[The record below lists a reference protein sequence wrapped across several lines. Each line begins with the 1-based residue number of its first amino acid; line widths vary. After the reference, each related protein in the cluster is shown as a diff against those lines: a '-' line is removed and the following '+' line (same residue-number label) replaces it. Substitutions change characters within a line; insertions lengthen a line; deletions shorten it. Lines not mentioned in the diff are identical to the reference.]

1 MCIRDSIYGA
11 PLPEGITYKT
21 EGITEAVIP
30 PQSPEY
36 VYVSEWPEG
45 YRETDI
51 TARDGYRATAYRY
64 KYKDGELVETEKLY
78 TDNYNPVR
86 GKICLLYTSRRLS
99 KGIAFPS
106 YLYAP
111 LGICRLG

>member
-1 MCIRDSIYGA
+1 MTVYIYGA

-86 GKICLLYTSRRLS
+86 GKIKVGTGDPRLP
-99 KGIAFPS
+99 KPQ
-106 YLYAP
+106 
-111 LGICRLG
+111 